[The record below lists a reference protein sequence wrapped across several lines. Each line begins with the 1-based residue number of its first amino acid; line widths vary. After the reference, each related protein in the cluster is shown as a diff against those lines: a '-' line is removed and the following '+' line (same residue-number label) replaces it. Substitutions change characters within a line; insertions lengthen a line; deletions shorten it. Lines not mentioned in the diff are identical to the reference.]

1 MDGIKKTLYYSILER
16 YVKIVWAHKI
26 QEKQADR
33 YLKKA
38 SRVKHHISCFTVLTT
53 GGALSAVFPFLPC
66 ISYNGQTIDIINS
79 VTALFAMVLS
89 YFSLRYGDG
98 VLETKAKENKK
109 SAAVLRNLRNK
120 YDSLLSDI
128 FADILTIDQIIERRQ
143 LLENEE
149 DELNLLPLAHTT
161 PRAVKE
167 ASKSLKVDKES
178 TTENEEI
185 DSIVPKHLRLH

>member
-1 MDGIKKTLYYSILER
+1 
-16 YVKIVWAHKI
+16 
-26 QEKQADR
+26 
-33 YLKKA
+33 
-38 SRVKHHISCFTVLTT
+38 
-53 GGALSAVFPFLPC
+53 
-66 ISYNGQTIDIINS
+66 
-79 VTALFAMVLS
+79 
-89 YFSLRYGDG
+89 
-98 VLETKAKENKK
+98 
-109 SAAVLRNLRNK
+109 LRNK

-161 PRAVKE
+161 PWAVKE